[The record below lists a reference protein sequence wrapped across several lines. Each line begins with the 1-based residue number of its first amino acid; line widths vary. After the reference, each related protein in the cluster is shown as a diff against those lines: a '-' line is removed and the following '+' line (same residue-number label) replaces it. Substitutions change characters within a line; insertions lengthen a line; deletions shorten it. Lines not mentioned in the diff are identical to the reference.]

1 MRHDGPMTSTPAP
14 SGLHHWDAIHEA
26 TRRLVRTVDALPDEA
41 YAQPSA
47 LPGWTRAH
55 VVAHLALNGEGLAEV
70 MRGLVAGED
79 VPMYASQE
87 RRDGDI
93 SVLATAPVG
102 ALRDRFL
109 AGCTLFQEAWE
120 RMTDEAWGGAFRR
133 TPTTDA
139 WPASELPRMRHG
151 EVEIHHADLD
161 AGYGAA
167 DWPEDYLDAT
177 FNRIV
182 EDRQSGPSMLLRTPD
197 GDVLVGTGQGP
208 VVTGSRADL
217 TWWLLGR
224 GGGRGLT
231 ADPDLPTLTPWR

>member
-1 MRHDGPMTSTPAP
+1 MGTMTGAE
-14 SGLHHWDAIHEA
+14 LHTWDAIHEA
-26 TRRLVRTVDALPDEA
+26 TRRLVRTVDGLADEA
-41 YAQPSA
+41 YAEPSV

-70 MRGLVAGED
+70 MHGLVAGEE
-79 VPMYASQE
+79 VPMYPSQE

-93 SVLATAPVG
+93 DELAQARVPV
-102 ALRDRFL
+102 LRDRFL
-109 AGCTLFQEAWE
+109 AGCSLFQEAWE
-120 RMTDEAWGGAFRR
+120 RMTDEAWGGVFRR
-133 TPTTDA
+133 TPGADP
-139 WPASELPRMRHG
+139 WPAIQLPRMRHG

-161 AGYGAA
+161 AGYTPA
-167 DWPEDYLDAT
+167 DWPEAYLDAT

-182 EDRQSGPSMLLRTPD
+182 EDRQGGTSMLLRTPD

-208 VVTGSRADL
+208 LVAGSRADL

-231 ADPDLPTLTPWR
+231 ADPDLPTLSPWR